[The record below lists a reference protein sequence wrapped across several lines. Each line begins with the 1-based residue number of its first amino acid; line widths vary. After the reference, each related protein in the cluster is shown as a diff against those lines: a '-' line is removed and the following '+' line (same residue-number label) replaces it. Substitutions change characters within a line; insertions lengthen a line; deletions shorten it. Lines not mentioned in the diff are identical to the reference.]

1 MPLATSRNRLMRAWK
16 FHICASCAIYR
27 PRMPGSRRCTPIWLW
42 CITPCRGCRQP
53 KALAPSRKVE
63 LAHVMMNDHGLSER
77 RACQAIQLARSVLRY
92 RPVARDDGAIID
104 AIQAYLAANPRH
116 GSGLLY
122 DSFRLQSQ
130 PWGKT
135 VLRRVYQQLDLNL
148 LRRARNGCARASSN
162 P

>member
-1 MPLATSRNRLMRAWK
+1 
-16 FHICASCAIYR
+16 
-27 PRMPGSRRCTPIWLW
+27 
-42 CITPCRGCRQP
+42 
-53 KALAPSRKVE
+53 
-63 LAHVMMNDHGLSER
+63 MMNEHGLSER
-77 RACQAIQLARSVLRY
+77 RACQAIQLARSNLRY

-130 PWGKT
+130 PWGKA